1 MSESRK
7 LIGRVVNA
15 TRTAVIERVDDAHD
29 VQELQTTAL
38 EDEIDDAVP
47 HYQPLGVSFTPAAGA
62 EVLLVTVGSDTM
74 NRIALAAQARGK
86 RPTDAAEG
94 CGGVFRPLDGTW
106 ALYLADDGTVHLGA
120 KDPDDFVA
128 LASVTDSRL
137 DALEQGLSDLIT
149 AYNAHIHIT
158 TATIGLG
165 PAVGVIAP
173 TTSTAT
179 PPTPGQSV
187 ASSIAKVQS

>member
-1 MSESRK
+1 MSEFSK
-7 LIGRVVNA
+7 MVGRVVNA
-15 TRTAVIERVDDAHD
+15 IRTAVVERVDDAHD

-38 EDEIDDAVP
+38 EDEVDDAVP
-47 HYQPLGVSFTPAAGA
+47 HYQPLGISFTPAAGA
-62 EVLLVTVGSDTM
+62 EVLIVSVGSDTA

-94 CGGVFRPLDGTW
+94 CGGIFRPLDGTW
-106 ALYLADDGTVHLGA
+106 ALYVDDDGTVHLGA

-128 LASVTDSRL
+128 LASVADSRL

-149 AYNAHIHIT
+149 AYNAHIHVT
-158 TATIGLG
+158 TATIGVGG
-165 PAVGVIAP
+165 PGVISP

-179 PPTPGQSV
+179 PPTPGSST